1 MSVKGGVPS
10 LYSTILLNQPKVQE
24 EKVTLYF
31 LSFFLVYTLLFV
43 PSQRRS
49 SPFFPSCFLP
59 FMLSSP
65 VSSLLLGLVHLLS
78 FSALTAQGA
87 KQHPSQQEELK
98 AEAVRR
104 VACSL
109 LFHKVCR
116 ANAVTLVWR

>member
-1 MSVKGGVPS
+1 MMSVKGGVPS

-65 VSSLLLGLVHLLS
+65 GLDGS
-78 FSALTAQGA
+78 RSEAASEPAGGTQG
-87 KQHPSQQEELK
+87 
-98 AEAVRR
+98 
-104 VACSL
+104 
-109 LFHKVCR
+109 
-116 ANAVTLVWR
+116 